1 MNIGLGLVAIP
12 FTIIFILLGL
22 LSRKKN
28 DKIVGNGLLV
38 VGTIILSASIL
49 LITGILDPYENH
61 IR

>member
-38 VGTIILSASIL
+38 VGTIILSASIS
-49 LITGILDPYENH
+49 LIMEY
-61 IR
+61 

>member
-61 IR
+61 IP